1 VDTSNFVASNA
12 SKLAMGFVTIVCEF
26 YIDLYIICICDA
38 DQMSFFSTP
47 CWFYLHTILCLNS
60 YMAQMPFVFKMFIK
74 NVFLLILSQL

>member
-47 CWFYLHTILCLNS
+47 C
-60 YMAQMPFVFKMFIK
+60 
-74 NVFLLILSQL
+74 